1 MSPSPPRRSRPLS
14 RSLPR
19 RSRSLSRSSH
29 ESPAPSPSS
38 PGQRRSRSR
47 SSIRHR
53 EQFLS
58 VAASPMEEDAENRK
72 LLFFYFMYSHGPMHH
87 ALYAIDMPNPIPFP
101 PNNPQDEL
109 KNAKDIYPIM
119 EFPAYEYPA
128 GQCCVELD
136 NKLYF
141 LGGQLF
147 CEWRDENHCLNS
159 KVSDACYPDS
169 VYTLDISSITADT
182 FCNHPSQLLKPA
194 PPMASGKPQ
203 CYAFAAYGK
212 IYALAG
218 SSFVIRGSTSRFE
231 EFDPVKNEWKCLPIP
246 SSTWRVCMIGHAVV
260 GRKVFLSSLSSDI
273 YAYDL
278 DTGLWSQLANHRALA
293 YNFSSTAVFVDDVL
307 YAWMYRTP
315 VAFSKAKTKSES
327 NMEEDENEDFQL
339 FDQRIFIS
347 SEMEAKLRARL
358 PVIHPSVALAHLGDN
373 MLCLVR
379 TGSPVAV
386 EPEPGTR
393 IDPSMLEDDERRNIS
408 IHGHRTKYYCK
419 PKQQLAP
426 SRPRPRVPQ
435 RLQYQMV
442 YKVPMSPVLWMLNP
456 LLWIVPE
463 IKELPKPPDDN
474 FRLRTP
480 PYEPSYPRAKTTST
494 SATSIKLEDER
505 KQSKSMLTTEE

>member
-1 MSPSPPRRSRPLS
+1 MSPSPPRRSRSLSWSLS
-14 RSLPR
+14 RH
-19 RSRSLSRSSH
+19 SRSLSRSSH
-29 ESPAPSPSS
+29 ESLAPSPSS

-58 VAASPMEEDAENRK
+58 VASPMEEDAENRK

-87 ALYAIDMPNPIPFP
+87 ALYAVDMPNPIPFP
-101 PNNPQDEL
+101 PNNPEDEL

-147 CEWRDENHCLNS
+147 CEWRDENHWLNS

-182 FCNHPSQLLKPA
+182 VCNHPSQLLKPA
-194 PPMASGKPQ
+194 PPMASGKPK

-218 SSFVIRGSTSRFE
+218 SGFVIRGSISRFE
-231 EFDPVKNEWKCLPIP
+231 EFDPVKNEWKCLPTP
-246 SSTWRVCMIGHAVV
+246 SSTWRVRMIGHAVV
-260 GRKVFLSSLSSDI
+260 GRKVFLSSLSSGM

-278 DTGLWSQLANHRALA
+278 DTGLWSQLAKYRALD
-293 YNFSSTAVFVDDVL
+293 YNFRSTAVFVDDVL
-307 YAWMYRTP
+307 YAWMYGTP

-339 FDQRIFIS
+339 FDQRLFIS

-358 PVIHPSVALAHLGDN
+358 PAIHPSVALAHLGDN

-393 IDPSMLEDDERRNIS
+393 IDPSMLVDDERRNIS
-408 IHGHRTKYYCK
+408 IHVFEPFIGDTYVDDELTYYRAEFLHSAHFVARARGDFSSDGVIMTCHFVSSSA
-419 PKQQLAP
+419 PKIAVSVLSDGEQSP
-426 SRPRPRVPQ
+426 HVPTDVDAQ
-435 RLQYQMV
+435 
-442 YKVPMSPVLWMLNP
+442 PVAM
-456 LLWIVPE
+456 
-463 IKELPKPPDDN
+463 D
-474 FRLRTP
+474 
-480 PYEPSYPRAKTTST
+480 ST
-494 SATSIKLEDER
+494 
-505 KQSKSMLTTEE
+505 